1 MPEKHFKK
9 NCSEVHTFRSKE
21 QIESQK
27 LASNTAEQLELFI
40 NDPNVPSSKRKMLR
54 SCQNVLVSIS
64 QAQETPERKFSQMF
78 EEYGFI
84 QDWLFENSRRPAKEC
99 GRVWFCICY
108 HLNPFSQDVALSR
121 QEIAQYSRVRSD
133 DVSTILN
140 ELASIGAV
148 GIRKEGRETI
158 YSINPQAI
166 QNGMKLRANIQ
177 EQYPLNLEAPKRKNK
192 KAVSEEKR
200 DLKIIEG
207 GLTSTMENMSN
218 ALSAH
223 FPNPFNKTKKTLEDM
238 AENSHAAVMTT
249 SSNAGLWFLFS
260 LNLALYLYLEMHGF
274 LNGTLY

>member
-9 NCSEVHTFRSKE
+9 NRSEVHTFRSKE

-192 KAVSEEKR
+192 KAASEEKR

-218 ALSAH
+218 ALAAH
-223 FPNPFNKTKKTLEDM
+223 FPNPFDEAKKAFEKI
-238 AENSHAAVMTT
+238 AAKSHVVVLPAP
-249 SSNAGLWFLFS
+249 SNAALWFLFS